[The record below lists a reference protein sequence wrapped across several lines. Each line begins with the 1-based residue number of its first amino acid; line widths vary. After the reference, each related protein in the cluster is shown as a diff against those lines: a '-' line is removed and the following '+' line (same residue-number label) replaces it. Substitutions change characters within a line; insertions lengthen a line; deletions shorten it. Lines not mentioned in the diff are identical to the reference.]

1 MDMGNSQYVIIIL
14 SLTIFLIPIS
24 QVDAIFFIP
33 LENSDEGYYKNFKEI
48 YNLKIQKFRDY
59 YIEEYLRLHNPYND
73 KMSDDVIIF
82 NDKEFRLPNSIDR
95 YDENFQTLKV
105 EQLDLAQKKYLEIL
119 GGRII
124 TSSLDD
130 KPDKRIIPILEFT
143 SEEESIMEAI
153 QRNDEGFQTYKM
165 QQVIIAENTFN
176 RLMEEGF
183 WGDLYVTDTLS
194 DDFNQ
199 NRDELKT
206 ALELI
211 EDESISLKRSSQE
224 FHDLIIEQTL
234 LAEKTRNQ
242 ILSFSKYPNLNEEN
256 DDVIEYNQKEITEKP
271 ESIFSDTNHE
281 LLEFS
286 KNKQIEIAQELMN
299 KMYNLENS
307 EKNIQVETIIIKE
320 ENKKPKVL
328 VREDQGFEFL
338 KNIEKDKAEKKIIE
352 LLGGKTISNFADV
365 KTKVGSIT
373 KLRTNQNDV
382 NLSDYDKFQNYTLEL
397 IAIGD
402 KIREKNNEENFW
414 YLSLYISSEKNEI
427 ENKPIRDP
435 NILCFGLGC

>member
-1 MDMGNSQYVIIIL
+1 MGISKYVIIIL

-95 YDENFQTLKV
+95 YDENFQTLKD
-105 EQLDLAQKKYLEIL
+105 EQLDLAQKKYLEIM
-119 GGRII
+119 GGKII

-130 KPDKRIIPILEFT
+130 QPDKRIIPILEFT

-153 QRNDEGFQTYKM
+153 QRNDEDFQTYKM

-183 WGDLYVTDTLS
+183 WGDLYLTDTLS

-234 LAEKTRNQ
+234 LAEKTRDH
-242 ILSFSKYPNLNEEN
+242 ILSFSKYPNLYEEN
-256 DDVIEYNQKEITEKP
+256 YDVMEYNQKEITEKS

-299 KMYNLENS
+299 KMYNLGNS